1 MSTILTSYLLVGIL
15 QVQPYLHIQMLNRY
29 STLNECTSVV
39 QKVAEKEVA
48 ENVPQDERLSP
59 VLKCL
64 QISYRYD
71 PDGDGPSKPSPR
83 KAPVDI

>member
-15 QVQPYLHIQMLNRY
+15 QVQPYLHIQMLDRF
-29 STLNECTSVV
+29 SSLQECTSVV
-39 QKVAEKEVA
+39 EKVAEKEVA
-48 ENVPQDERLSP
+48 DKVPQDERISP
-59 VLKCL
+59 SLKCL
-64 QISYRYD
+64 QISYRYN